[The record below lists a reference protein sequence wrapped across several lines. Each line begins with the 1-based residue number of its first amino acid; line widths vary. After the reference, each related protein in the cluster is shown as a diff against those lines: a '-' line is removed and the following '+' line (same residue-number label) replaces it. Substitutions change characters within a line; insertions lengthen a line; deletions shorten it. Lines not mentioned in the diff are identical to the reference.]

1 MFNKEPNFDY
11 LNLYQERPLPPLS
24 NDLFSSIKPIL
35 TEQTDY
41 SPNPYKIYLFK
52 KQQNFPYDIIHN
64 AETSINEDSY
74 FSNNKSS
81 KLGRK
86 KKGDNREALHDKSKR
101 DNIKNKIKTRI
112 FNHYIISL
120 IEKNSLDE
128 INIQKL
134 PTEFN
139 AQLKKEVN
147 KELLDTTIKDILS
160 NQSISSKYVNP
171 NKNIDF
177 DYNKKIIDKILLEKK
192 EVKVIKILNLTLKE
206 IVIIFRKR
214 LNDEI
219 NNELYDELKKNN
231 KIDDSINI
239 EENDII
245 NFIEKIKKED
255 SENLDDY
262 IEDVKHYCL
271 TFEYCFE

>member
-1 MFNKEPNFDY
+1 M
-11 LNLYQERPLPPLS
+11 
-24 NDLFSSIKPIL
+24 
-35 TEQTDY
+35 
-41 SPNPYKIYLFK
+41 
-52 KQQNFPYDIIHN
+52 
-64 AETSINEDSY
+64 
-74 FSNNKSS
+74 
-81 KLGRK
+81 
-86 KKGDNREALHDKSKR
+86 
-101 DNIKNKIKTRI
+101 NKIKTRI
-112 FNHYIISL
+112 FNNYIISL

-171 NKNIDF
+171 NKNIGF

-219 NNELYDELKKNN
+219 NNELYDELKK
-231 KIDDSINI
+231 K
-239 EENDII
+239 
-245 NFIEKIKKED
+245 
-255 SENLDDY
+255 
-262 IEDVKHYCL
+262 
-271 TFEYCFE
+271 

>member
-1 MFNKEPNFDY
+1 M
-11 LNLYQERPLPPLS
+11 
-24 NDLFSSIKPIL
+24 
-35 TEQTDY
+35 
-41 SPNPYKIYLFK
+41 
-52 KQQNFPYDIIHN
+52 
-64 AETSINEDSY
+64 
-74 FSNNKSS
+74 
-81 KLGRK
+81 
-86 KKGDNREALHDKSKR
+86 
-101 DNIKNKIKTRI
+101 NKIKTRI

-134 PTEFN
+134 PIEFN

-147 KELLDTTIKDILS
+147 QELLDTTIKDILS
-160 NQSISSKYVNP
+160 NQNISSKYVNP
-171 NKNIDF
+171 NKNIGF

-239 EENDII
+239 EESDII
-245 NFIEKIKKED
+245 NLI
-255 SENLDDY
+255 
-262 IEDVKHYCL
+262 
-271 TFEYCFE
+271 

>member
-1 MFNKEPNFDY
+1 M
-11 LNLYQERPLPPLS
+11 
-24 NDLFSSIKPIL
+24 
-35 TEQTDY
+35 
-41 SPNPYKIYLFK
+41 
-52 KQQNFPYDIIHN
+52 
-64 AETSINEDSY
+64 
-74 FSNNKSS
+74 
-81 KLGRK
+81 
-86 KKGDNREALHDKSKR
+86 
-101 DNIKNKIKTRI
+101 NKIKTHI

-147 KELLDTTIKDILS
+147 QELLDTTIKDILS
-160 NQSISSKYVNP
+160 NQNISSKYVNP

-219 NNELYDELKKNN
+219 NNELYDELKKIT
-231 KIDDSINI
+231 KLMIQSI
-239 EENDII
+239 
-245 NFIEKIKKED
+245 
-255 SENLDDY
+255 
-262 IEDVKHYCL
+262 
-271 TFEYCFE
+271 

>member
-1 MFNKEPNFDY
+1 M
-11 LNLYQERPLPPLS
+11 
-24 NDLFSSIKPIL
+24 
-35 TEQTDY
+35 
-41 SPNPYKIYLFK
+41 
-52 KQQNFPYDIIHN
+52 
-64 AETSINEDSY
+64 
-74 FSNNKSS
+74 
-81 KLGRK
+81 
-86 KKGDNREALHDKSKR
+86 
-101 DNIKNKIKTRI
+101 NKIKTLI

-171 NKNIDF
+171 NKNIGF

-219 NNELYDELKKNN
+219 NNELYDELKKIT
-231 KIDDSINI
+231 KLMIQSI
-239 EENDII
+239 
-245 NFIEKIKKED
+245 
-255 SENLDDY
+255 
-262 IEDVKHYCL
+262 
-271 TFEYCFE
+271 

>member
-1 MFNKEPNFDY
+1 M
-11 LNLYQERPLPPLS
+11 
-24 NDLFSSIKPIL
+24 
-35 TEQTDY
+35 
-41 SPNPYKIYLFK
+41 
-52 KQQNFPYDIIHN
+52 
-64 AETSINEDSY
+64 
-74 FSNNKSS
+74 
-81 KLGRK
+81 
-86 KKGDNREALHDKSKR
+86 
-101 DNIKNKIKTRI
+101 NKIKTHI
-112 FNHYIISL
+112 FNHYILSL

-147 KELLDTTIKDILS
+147 QELLDTTIKDILS

-262 IEDVKHYCL
+262 II
-271 TFEYCFE
+271 